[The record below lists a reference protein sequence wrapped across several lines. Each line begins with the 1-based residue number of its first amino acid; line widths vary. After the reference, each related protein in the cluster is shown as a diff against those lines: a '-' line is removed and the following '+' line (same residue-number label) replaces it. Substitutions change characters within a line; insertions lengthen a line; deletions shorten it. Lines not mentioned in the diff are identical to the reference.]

1 MVYNAPVLVEVGQ
14 AANLVLGFDPGTGD
28 GAGGGLSMTPALA
41 LGLDE

>member
-14 AANLVLGFDPGTGD
+14 ATSLVLGFNPGIGDGTGGD
-28 GAGGGLSMTPALA
+28 ATLAVDLA